1 MKKMLFAVFALAIIA
16 SCNNEK
22 TKEEKM
28 SGEKKETAVSSPP
41 DLPYKMLYTNWEMGD
56 PKNLKMV
63 LDMYKNW
70 EDNKLDAVA
79 SNFGDSAIF
88 EMAAGVRL
96 MTTKQSLLDSLKS
109 WRGQSDKL
117 SSDIITGLSM
127 HSPEKNEDWVL
138 IWAMNH
144 STDKAGKVD
153 SVFSN
158 DNWQVK
164 NGKLVYLSSLE
175 QKPIKP

>member
-1 MKKMLFAVFALAIIA
+1 MKKMLFAVFAIAIIA
-16 SCNNEK
+16 ACNNEK
-22 TKEEKM
+22 KTDDKM
-28 SGEKKETAVSSPP
+28 SDVKKETTASAPS
-41 DLPYKMLYTNWEMGD
+41 DLPYKMQYTNWEMGD

-79 SNFGDSAIF
+79 SSFGDSATF
-88 EMAAGVRL
+88 EMAAGVRM
-96 MTTKQSLLDSLKS
+96 MTTRQSLMDSLKS
-109 WRGQSDKL
+109 WRGQTDKL

-144 STDKAGKVD
+144 STDKTGKVD

-164 NGKLVYLSSLE
+164 NGKLVYLTSLE

>member
-1 MKKMLFAVFALAIIA
+1 MKKLSILVVAVSIIMA
-16 SCNNEK
+16 CNSEK
-22 TKEEKM
+22 KKEEKT
-28 SGEKKETAVSSPP
+28 GDDKKQTSVSAPA
-41 DLPYKMLYTNWEMGD
+41 DLPYKMIYTQWEMGD
-56 PKNLKMV
+56 PQNLKMV

-79 SNFGDSAIF
+79 SAFGDSTTF
-88 EMAAGVRL
+88 EMAAGVRIN
-96 MTTKQSLLDSLKS
+96 TTKQNLMDSLKS

-117 SSDIITGLSM
+117 TSDIVTGVSL
-127 HSPEKNEDWVL
+127 HSPDKNEDWVL
-138 IWAMNH
+138 VWAMNH
-144 STDKAGKVD
+144 ATDKAGKTD

-164 NGKLVYLSSLE
+164 NGKIVYLSSLE